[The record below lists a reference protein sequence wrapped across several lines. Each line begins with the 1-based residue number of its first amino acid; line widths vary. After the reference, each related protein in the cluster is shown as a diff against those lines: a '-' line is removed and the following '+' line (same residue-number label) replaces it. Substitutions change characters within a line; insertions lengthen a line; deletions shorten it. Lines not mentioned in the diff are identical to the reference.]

1 MMHQILM
8 TVTLT
13 PNVNKSLNLIKSEIK
28 FSSLVECQVD
38 DAVIYAE
45 VESFSSSS
53 PSLYS
58 RVAQAAA
65 KRRPL
70 RRMANSMKKG
80 R

>member
-1 MMHQILM
+1 M

-53 PSLYS
+53 SSSLYS
-58 RVAQAAA
+58 RVAQVAA